1 MKGLSKVTFFLD
13 PKLHEDLKI
22 RIYYDGFGNLSQFFR
37 ACVVSYLEKDD
48 RFMEFLDAYK
58 VNEKL
63 QSKAQV
69 SKSIKLRA
77 AGDDLMKKM
86 GISDEEIE
94 NIFDLIEEEIP
105 EL

>member
-1 MKGLSKVTFFLD
+1 MSELSKVTFFLD

-22 RIYYDGFGNLSQFFR
+22 RIYYDNFGNLSEFFR
-37 ACVVSYLEKDD
+37 GCVVSYLEKNNQ
-48 RFMEFLDAYK
+48 FMEFLDAYK
-58 VNEKL
+58 IDEKL

-69 SKSIKLRA
+69 SKSARLRKKGASLMEKL
-77 AGDDLMKKM
+77 
-86 GISDEEIE
+86 GITEEEVE